1 MVACFLFCCN
11 SYILLTNIK
20 KRRKIKMKK
29 IPWFVCIL
37 IVFWISFVI
46 NTILAIVKGNKKFKV
61 RAIIDAFLGMLS
73 VFPALFYYG
82 ILSMRGPSCTSYT
95 PAGHLILIIIIKI
108 YCVIKEKELVKE
120 WWGKKHMENCL
131 EIQ

>member
-1 MVACFLFCCN
+1 LK
-11 SYILLTNIK
+11 I
-20 KRRKIKMKK
+20 RRKIKMEK
-29 IPWFVCIL
+29 ISWFVCIP
-37 IVFWISFVI
+37 IVFGISFVI

-82 ILSMRGPSCTSYT
+82 ILSMRGPSCTSNT

-108 YCVIKEKELVKE
+108 YCMVKEKELVKE
-120 WWGKKHMENCL
+120 W
-131 EIQ
+131 